1 MRALVYDEN
10 GDVRP
15 TDKSAD
21 ANFVHAYQI
30 LGRYDAFYL
39 AAKFPEA
46 KEAVAFG
53 LATPK
58 LIVYNGNV
66 VCPEDYNLSDL
77 NNYVAEE
84 LIKFIKGERALDE
97 YDAFIQELYDAYDF
111 QTWLDICEEQLV
123 AQGIAKE

>member
-1 MRALVYDEN
+1 MYDEN
-10 GDVRP
+10 GDVKT
-15 TDKSAD
+15 TDKAGE

-53 LATPK
+53 LDTPK

-66 VCPEDYNLSDL
+66 VCPDDYNLADL
-77 NNYVAEE
+77 DAYINEQM
-84 LIKFIKGERALDE
+84 IQFIKGERPLDQ
-97 YDAFIQELYDAYDF
+97 YDAFIKELYDAYDF
-111 QTWLDICEEQLV
+111 QTWLDICEEQLQ
-123 AQGIAKE
+123 AQGLAK